1 MDSGPLPA
9 AVVLFFHCAIRHLA
23 CPSRDPAKQP
33 LPERVGGPAIVPVP
47 FFLGVKAATSG

>member
-1 MDSGPLPA
+1 MDSAPLPA